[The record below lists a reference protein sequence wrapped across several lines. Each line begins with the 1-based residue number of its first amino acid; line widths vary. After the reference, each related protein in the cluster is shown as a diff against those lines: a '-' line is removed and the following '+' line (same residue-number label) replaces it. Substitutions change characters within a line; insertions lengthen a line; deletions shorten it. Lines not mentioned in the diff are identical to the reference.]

1 DIQKVREEIAQE
13 SAPFGQGQSF
23 SNQSPLSQPSAGKT
37 MAGTNIQKVREE
49 IAQESAPFSQGQSFS
64 SQPSAGKT
72 MAGTDI
78 QEVRQQNA
86 QAERGKFN
94 K

>member
-1 DIQKVREEIAQE
+1 
-13 SAPFGQGQSF
+13 
-23 SNQSPLSQPSAGKT
+23 
-37 MAGTNIQKVREE
+37 MAGTDIQKVREE